1 VRRGTLTAII
11 ATAAILAIGG
21 GGIWLLG
28 SSGNNGTPSAANPTS
43 RSTTTAPLTPGQ
55 AAERADALAWEAK
68 VADAF
73 KPLVADVQTLATG
86 AREYLAGTRP
96 ADTFRAEVDKDLADF
111 RVSRDQAAALPPF
124 TRAPAARDLYVSS
137 AGLYV
142 DVARAYAALVRL
154 PIGAAQPVRVQLDAL
169 ARRVHTLADRVYDR
183 GRAVVSPLLHDVAS
197 PDIEIRLPEEVP
209 DWIAEGVAPGPPLE
223 PQAPPPAGEVQLRQ
237 DARPT
242 EDRPRWVAAVRAAGI
257 PAAAIADRAALARAE
272 VAAAETLRKEPDPA
286 GPDGRE
292 ASARLRLD
300 LLVYA
305 DGHRAEQL
313 AAITAAPEL
322 ANIARDLLSIADG
335 LWPGGDLGPRPEGR
349 T

>member
-11 ATAAILAIGG
+11 AIAAVLAIGG

-28 SSGNNGTPSAANPTS
+28 SSGNGGGPTAATS
-43 RSTTTAPLTPGQ
+43 TVGSSTTAPLTPAE

-73 KPLVADVQTLATG
+73 KPLVDDVATLATG

-111 RVSRDQAAALPPF
+111 RVSRDRAAALPAF

-137 AGLYV
+137 AGLYI
-142 DVARAYAALVRL
+142 DTARAYAALVRL
-154 PIGAAQPVRVQLDAL
+154 PTGAAQPVRVQLDAL
-169 ARRVHTLADRVYDR
+169 ARRMRTLADRVYDR
-183 GRAVVSPLLHDVAS
+183 GRAMVTPLLHDVAS

-209 DWIAEGVAPGPPLE
+209 DWVAEGVAPGPPLE

-242 EDRPRWVAAVRAAGI
+242 EDRPRWAAAVQAAGI
-257 PAAAIADRAALARAE
+257 PAVASSDRAALARAE
-272 VAAAETLRKEPDPA
+272 VAAAERLRKEPDPV

-313 AAITAAPEL
+313 AAITGTPEV
-322 ANIARDLLSIADG
+322 AGIASDLLSIADG